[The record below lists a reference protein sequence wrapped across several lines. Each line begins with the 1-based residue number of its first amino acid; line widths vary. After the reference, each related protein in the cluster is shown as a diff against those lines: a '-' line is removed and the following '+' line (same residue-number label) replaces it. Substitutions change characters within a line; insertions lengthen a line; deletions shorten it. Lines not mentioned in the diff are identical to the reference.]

1 VTGATMTIR
10 NILLASATVLALG
23 AVSAAAPVAA
33 QGLVNAKRVSAALAS
48 EAVFAA
54 VQACAEKNY
63 KVSAVL
69 LDISGVQQAS
79 LRGDGTG
86 PENSV
91 IANDKAY
98 TAVTFEMDTGSIVA
112 RSKNGPISSAFT
124 KIPHLVL
131 ASGGIVIKVGD
142 EVVGAL
148 AVSGAPGGDND
159 ALCAKA
165 GLDKIRDRLK

>member
-1 VTGATMTIR
+1 MTIR
-10 NILLASATVLALG
+10 NSPLYSTVAVALFALAQ
-23 AVSAAAPVAA
+23 AVTQAQA
-33 QGLVNAKRVSAALAS
+33 QGLVSSKRVSAALAS
-48 EAVFAA
+48 EAVWTA
-54 VQACAEKNY
+54 VRACADKKY
-63 KVSAVL
+63 TVSAVL
-69 LDISGVQQAS
+69 LDYSGVQQAA

-86 PENSV
+86 PENAA

-98 TAVTFEMDTGSIVA
+98 TAVTFETDTADIVA
-112 RSKNGPISSAFT
+112 RAKNGPAPSAFT

-131 ASGGIVIKVGD
+131 AAGGVVVKVGD

-148 AVSGAPGGDND
+148 GVSGAPGGDND